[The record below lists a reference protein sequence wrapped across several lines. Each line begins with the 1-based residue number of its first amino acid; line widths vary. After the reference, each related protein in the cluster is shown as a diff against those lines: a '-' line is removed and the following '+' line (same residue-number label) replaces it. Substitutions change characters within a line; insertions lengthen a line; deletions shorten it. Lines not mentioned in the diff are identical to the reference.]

1 MEKVEVQ
8 TLGFMILI
16 YLAFTAT
23 FFGITVILLE
33 REIKARQDFKPLLF
47 GGTLNVFR
55 YYAHLRRNNEPLST
69 RLKLCLLAHFN
80 FLVCAILFLAT
91 PFFH

>member
-1 MEKVEVQ
+1 MHS
-8 TLGFMILI
+8 LGFMVAI

-23 FFGITVILLE
+23 FFGITAILVQ
-33 REIKARQDFKPLLF
+33 REIKARQDFKPLLV

-55 YYAHLRRNNEPLST
+55 YYAHLRKNHERLST

-80 FLVCAILFLAT
+80 FLACVILFVVT
-91 PFFH
+91 GFSY